1 LKYANRKIPVGFC
14 PTCNRP
20 IIYSSNGK
28 DKNAIIVS
36 RADDDYIGRTYLCA
50 KCKTMVRIIEKT
62 KATFEYES
70 MPIIGTV
77 QH

>member
-1 LKYANRKIPVGFC
+1 MKYANRKIPVGFC

-50 KCKTMVRIIEKT
+50 KCKTMVAISEKPT
-62 KATFEYES
+62 QGVSISATANA
-70 MPIIGTV
+70 
-77 QH
+77 

>member
-1 LKYANRKIPVGFC
+1 MKYANRKIPIGFC

-36 RADDDYIGRTYLCA
+36 RADDDYKGRTYLCA
-50 KCKTMVRIIEKT
+50 KCKTMVAISEKPT
-62 KATFEYES
+62 QGVSIPAT
-70 MPIIGTV
+70 
-77 QH
+77 

>member
-1 LKYANRKIPVGFC
+1 MKYANRKIPIGRC

-36 RADDDYIGRTYLCA
+36 CADDDYKGRTYLCA
-50 KCKTMVRIIEKT
+50 KCKTMVAISEKPT
-62 KATFEYES
+62 QGVSIPAT
-70 MPIIGTV
+70 
-77 QH
+77 

>member
-1 LKYANRKIPVGFC
+1 MKYANRKIPVGFC

-28 DKNAIIVS
+28 DKNEIIVS

-50 KCKTMVRIIEKT
+50 KCKTMVAISEKPT
-62 KATFEYES
+62 QGVSISATANA
-70 MPIIGTV
+70 
-77 QH
+77 

>member
-1 LKYANRKIPVGFC
+1 MKYANRKIPIGRC

-36 RADDDYIGRTYLCA
+36 RADDDYKGRTYLCA
-50 KCKTMVRIIEKT
+50 KCKTMVAISEKPT
-62 KATFEYES
+62 QGVSIPAT
-70 MPIIGTV
+70 
-77 QH
+77 

>member
-1 LKYANRKIPVGFC
+1 MKHANRKIPVGFC

-50 KCKTMVRIIEKT
+50 KCKTMVAVTEKRT
-62 KATFEYES
+62 QGVSILATANA
-70 MPIIGTV
+70 
-77 QH
+77 

>member
-1 LKYANRKIPVGFC
+1 MKYANKKSPVGFC

-36 RADDDYIGRTYLCA
+36 CADDDYKGRTYLCA
-50 KCKTMVRIIEKT
+50 KCKTMVAISEKPT
-62 KATFEYES
+62 QGVSIPAT
-70 MPIIGTV
+70 
-77 QH
+77 

>member
-1 LKYANRKIPVGFC
+1 MKNANRKIPIGFC

-50 KCKTMVRIIEKT
+50 KCKTMVAISEKPT
-62 KATFEYES
+62 QGVSIPATS
-70 MPIIGTV
+70 NA
-77 QH
+77 

>member
-1 LKYANRKIPVGFC
+1 MKYANRKIPVGFC

-36 RADDDYIGRTYLCA
+36 RADNDYTGRTYLCA
-50 KCKTMVRIIEKT
+50 KCKTMVAISEKPT
-62 KATFEYES
+62 QGVSIPATS
-70 MPIIGTV
+70 NA
-77 QH
+77 